1 MSVHGNRP
9 SFVTYGEH
17 TAALEKAEAV
27 YQAELKY
34 RQRIGFQNGA
44 IIFGI
49 IGFVA
54 GFLLATWAA
63 WALVAGL

>member
-17 TAALEKAEAV
+17 AAALEKAEAV
-27 YQAELKY
+27 YKAELKY

-49 IGFVA
+49 IGLVG
-54 GFLLATWAA
+54 GFLLSSWAA
-63 WALVAGL
+63 WALVVGL